1 MYLIIIN
8 YITNMANKLIGLQK
22 QNESI
27 YSSLI
32 SRNILFERTIIPEGI
47 NEEEHF
53 IKLNEENNRLKECV
67 KDNKPP
73 PQPKKE
79 KQKQEEQPLKKK
91 KEVTEEEEEET
102 YEEPIQKFDTI
113 TNMEE
118 LKRAFF
124 NNDYEIFESQLKN
137 NQFKYFKANY
147 KYNSDKDGAPEFLA
161 KNLLGGFVRNFDDY
175 RKYFMICF
183 RCWKIDDEEIKYEY
197 NSLWIVNSN
206 EPIDNII
213 GNIFWEYFDF
223 EELNDI
229 DNFILDFKKI
239 NDLENTNCIG
249 ESYVH

>member
-1 MYLIIIN
+1 MS
-8 YITNMANKLIGLQK
+8 NKLLGLQK

-27 YSSLI
+27 YSSLV
-32 SRNILFERTIIPEGI
+32 SRNILFERTIIPEEI
-47 NEEEHF
+47 SEEEH
-53 IKLNEENNRLKECV
+53 INLLNEENNKLKECV
-67 KDNKPP
+67 KNNKPP

-79 KQKQEEQPLKKK
+79 KQKQEEQPQKKK
-91 KEVTEEEEEET
+91 KEVKEDEEEEEN

-137 NQFKYFKANY
+137 NQFKYYKANY

-183 RCWKIDDEEIKYEY
+183 RCFKLDSEEVKYEY
-197 NSLWIVNSN
+197 NSLWIVNTN
-206 EPIDNII
+206 EPINNVI